1 MSQSEIAHLRVV
13 VLVAVIC
20 AHMQS
25 PSQARRAAVLAEV
38 LGYLLLKPMQIGKM
52 LSVETSN
59 PGDEY
64 AKGQ

>member
-1 MSQSEIAHLRVV
+1 
-13 VLVAVIC
+13 
-20 AHMQS
+20 MQS